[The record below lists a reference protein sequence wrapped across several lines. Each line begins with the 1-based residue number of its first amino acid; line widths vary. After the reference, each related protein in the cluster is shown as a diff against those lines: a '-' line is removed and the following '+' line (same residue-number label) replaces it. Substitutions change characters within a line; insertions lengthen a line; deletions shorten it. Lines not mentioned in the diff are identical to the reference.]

1 MNQEKDSQLWPKF
14 SDHLTSMMKEMRMN
28 EDFSDVTLVSEDKK
42 LIKAHKNILSACSP
56 FFKEILK
63 TEINSKPIIYLK
75 GIHHFEVES
84 IMQFIYLGEATFYE
98 ERMDEFL
105 AVAKSLEI
113 EGFEEFYKTEE
124 TMNNEKDEAQNKQE
138 AEDEPQHWKS
148 IQIEELCSAE
158 TKVQDEQ
165 EDDPLKNKPVTIS
178 EASEEKCMQSDQKIK
193 DLALQK
199 HRYRR
204 REGGNYKC
212 EQCFKT
218 YFSNDSL
225 KNHIRAIHEGL
236 TYACSQCDY
245 KTPKESNLKVHNRIQ
260 HELVRYA
267 CNQCDFTEFT
277 RKSDLKI
284 HIQSLHEGVKY
295 ACNLCGYLASHP
307 SNLSKHKR
315 NKLKN
320 HPCIPF

>member
-14 SDHLTSMMKEMRMN
+14 SDHLTSMMKEMRMT

-42 LIKAHKNILSACSP
+42 LTKAHKNILSACSP

-63 TEINSKPIIYLK
+63 TEITSKPIIYLK
-75 GIHHFEVES
+75 GIHSFEVES

-113 EGFEEFYKTEE
+113 EGFEEFYKADE
-124 TMNNEKDEAQNKQE
+124 TMNIEKNEAQDKQE

-148 IQIEELCSAE
+148 LQIEELCSAE
-158 TKVQDEQ
+158 TKIQYDPEN
-165 EDDPLKNKPVTIS
+165 DPLQSKQVTIS
-178 EASEEKCMQSDQKIK
+178 EASEEKRMQSDQKIM
-193 DLALQK
+193 DTSMQK
-199 HRYRR
+199 QRNKS
-204 REGGNYKC
+204 GTVGKYKC
-212 EQCFKT
+212 EQCSKT
-218 YFSNDSL
+218 YSYNDSL

-236 TYACSQCDY
+236 TFACSQCDFE
-245 KTPKESNLKVHNRIQ
+245 TAKESNLKVHIRIQ

-284 HIQSLHEGVKY
+284 HIESLHEGVKY